1 LSTIYLL
8 PTLNCGYLKNGGYF
22 MRPVEHPVAR
32 PDGLNLPTI
41 VHIVDDDASFRT
53 ATGRLLRQAGYDVAL
68 YVSAHQMLDQL
79 PDESRPGCVLLDVRI
94 PGLTGPELQAQ
105 LAERGFSLPIIFL
118 TGYGDIPTS
127 VQAIKAGADDFLTKP
142 VPKEKLFA
150 AIERA
155 VAGYQ
160 AARAQRD
167 YDGAMLA
174 LVETLT
180 EREREVFELVIQGKL
195 NKQIGHDLEITERT
209 VKAHRHNVMEKMRVQ
224 SLAELVSLAV
234 QLGIGPRR

>member
-1 LSTIYLL
+1 MSTIYLL
-8 PTLNCGYLKNGGYF
+8 PTLNCGYLKNGGYL

-155 VAGYQ
+155 VASYQ

-167 YDGAMLA
+167 HDGAMLA

-234 QLGIGPRR
+234 QLGIGTHR

>member
-1 LSTIYLL
+1 
-8 PTLNCGYLKNGGYF
+8 

-167 YDGAMLA
+167 HDGAMLA

>member
-1 LSTIYLL
+1 
-8 PTLNCGYLKNGGYF
+8 
-22 MRPVEHPVAR
+22 MHPVAR
-32 PDGLNLPTI
+32 LGGLSLPTI

-53 ATGRLLRQAGYDVAL
+53 AMGRLLRQAGYEVAQ
-68 YVSAHQMLDQL
+68 YVSAYQMLDRL

-94 PGLTGPELQAQ
+94 PGLTGPELQAR
-105 LAERGFSLPIIFL
+105 LAEREFSLPIIFL

-127 VQAIKAGADDFLTKP
+127 VLAIKAGACDFLTKP
-142 VPKEKLFA
+142 VSRDKLLA

-160 AARAQRD
+160 ATRERRD
-167 YDGAMLA
+167 RDDAIHA

-180 EREREVFELVIQGKL
+180 RREREVFELVIQGKL
-195 NKQIGHDLEITERT
+195 NKQIGHDLGTTERT
-209 VKAHRHNVMEKMRVQ
+209 VKAHRHNVMVKMKVK

-234 QLGIGPRR
+234 QLGIGNRR